1 MLLDRFTQLVD
12 SQPEAIFFSGDN
24 YEVTFEELS
33 YAMGG
38 RTKSLAGVGITNGL
52 RVAIILDDSRDIIEI
67 LLSCWKLG
75 AIPVLVSSQS
85 TPMEKDQFLESSQP
99 HIIITNWEIS
109 EDLIPIDVPV
119 FPIEELSQGFGGCA
133 PSQLHDVSK
142 LDQTRLI
149 LFTSGS
155 TGTPK
160 AVQLTERNL
169 IESATAWHEQ
179 LQFTRNDIYLNC
191 LPMHHIGGISIFIRS
206 FIYGFSTYQLNGFNI
221 DAISN
226 LIESKHITL
235 ISMVP
240 TMLQRLL
247 ETVNNEFPKSL
258 RGIIVSGGPSSES
271 LMNRCITNDIPVY
284 KSYGMTETSSGV
296 CGFWLHEYPSKYD
309 SVGLPF
315 IKTKF
320 QVDDSILYVYGP
332 TVMRGYFQEE
342 PAQKWFE
349 TGDFASIDD
358 EGFTYINMRRE
369 DRIVTGGENVNPIE
383 VENIL
388 RSHPQITFAKVYG
401 EPDEEWGQ
409 MVVAEISTDLQ
420 TNEINEWLSGKIA
433 EYKIPKVYYLK

>member
-12 SQPEAIFFSGDN
+12 SQPEAIFISGDN

-52 RVAIILDDSRDIIEI
+52 RVAIILADSRDIIEI
-67 LLSCWKLG
+67 LLSCWQLG

-206 FIYGFSTYQLNGFNI
+206 FIYGFSSYQLNGFNI

-247 ETVNNEFPKSL
+247 DNTKNKLPQSL
-258 RGIIVSGGPSSES
+258 RGIIVSGGPSTES
-271 LMNRCITNDIPVY
+271 LMNRCITHDIPVY
-284 KSYGMTETSSGV
+284 KSYGMTETSSGI
-296 CGFWLHEYPSKYD
+296 CGFWLHEYPSKYE

-315 IKTKF
+315 LKTKF
-320 QVDDSILYVYGP
+320 QVNESVLHVSGP
-332 TVMRGYFQEE
+332 TIMDGYFGEE
-342 PAQKWFE
+342 AIQSCLD
-349 TGDFASIDD
+349 TGDFASIDE
-358 EGFTYINMRRE
+358 EGFIYINLRR
-369 DRIVTGGENVNPIE
+369 DVQIVTGGENVNPKE
-383 VENIL
+383 VEDIL
-388 RSHPQITFAKVYG
+388 LSHPQITFAKVYG

-420 TNEINEWLSGKIA
+420 TNEINEWLSGKIS